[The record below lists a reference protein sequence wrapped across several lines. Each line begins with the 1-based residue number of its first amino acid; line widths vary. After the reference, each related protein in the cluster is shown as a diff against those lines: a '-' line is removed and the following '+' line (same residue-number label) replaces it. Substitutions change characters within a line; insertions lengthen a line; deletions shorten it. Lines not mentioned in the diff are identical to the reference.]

1 MELYDK
7 EGNKYSKLI
16 LDSKLFNNFNVISNF
31 MENPSLLNDAELNNI
46 LSLNYCKYGIVTK
59 SMIINLDVEN
69 KILFKNADIINDF
82 KDLEIIE
89 PIFFLNEINFYIKNI
104 DELTDF
110 LEKKHKEIYDLDNKI
125 IFTLN
130 SLRNKHYYDYLK
142 NLIDL
147 NNFRLMI
154 NRIFFEYFQDL
165 TFFNNKLKQIK
176 YDFFITENNIKVLH
190 SIYYNLKTEIKNILS
205 ERFILL
211 VNDNEEEVNIKCK
224 NGSIKYEKF
233 INIIKKRIEN
243 I

>member
-154 NRIFFEYFQDL
+154 NRIFFEYFQEL